1 MRSEN
6 KMLIVQVLFISVSL
20 QENWGNKKK
29 AESGQGTGRNGGGPY
44 WKLRCATDC
53 SAREEQEN

>member
-1 MRSEN
+1 
-6 KMLIVQVLFISVSL
+6 MLIVQVLFISVSL